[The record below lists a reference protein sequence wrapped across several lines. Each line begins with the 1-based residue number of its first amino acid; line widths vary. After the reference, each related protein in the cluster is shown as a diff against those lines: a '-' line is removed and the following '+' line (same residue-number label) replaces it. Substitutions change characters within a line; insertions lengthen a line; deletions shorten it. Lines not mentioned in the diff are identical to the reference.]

1 MNCCKPILFVLF
13 LFVAYL
19 PSFSQ
24 QVKLSFTISSA
35 SDMQVPNATIML
47 NQQKYKADSLG
58 NAAIEIAPGYYSINV
73 SSINF
78 YPYTASFTITGD
90 TSIHIVMRL
99 RESLLGNVTVVSSR
113 NVV

>member
-1 MNCCKPILFVLF
+1 MMNCYKPILLVLF
-13 LFVAYL
+13 LCTAYL

-35 SDMQVPNATIML
+35 ADMQVPNATIIL

-58 NAAIEIAPGYYSINV
+58 NAIIELAPGYYTIDI
-73 SSINF
+73 SSVNF
-78 YPYTASFTITGD
+78 YPYTTNFTITGD

-99 RESLLGNVTVVSSR
+99 RES
-113 NVV
+113 